1 MERVEMPIEFKG
13 PIADQLCREND
24 TLVINTAYDYCDML
38 ASLNR
43 IYITTN
49 YKTPYIHYSRGGTL
63 WHTALINGVR
73 RTRSWDVAPCFKSQK
88 SKCFKEM
95 IALLQELKWNYN
107 VLERYIEGQH
117 MYCITPS
124 ILSS

>member
-13 PIADQLCREND
+13 VIADQLCREND
-24 TLVINTAYDYCDML
+24 TLLINEAYEYCDML

-49 YKTPYIHYSRGGTL
+49 YKTPYIHYTPGSTL
-63 WHTALINGVR
+63 WHTAIINGVHT
-73 RTRSWDVAPCFKSQK
+73 TRSWDVAPCFKSKK
-88 SKCFKEM
+88 SKCFNEM
-95 IALLQELKWNYN
+95 IALLQELKWSYN
-107 VLERYIEGQH
+107 VLERYIEGHH

-124 ILSS
+124 IVSL